1 MRPRNPRPN
10 SKLDNS
16 TLVIR
21 RGIRVRPGQDATIA
35 YKKLARRLK
44 EEGFFDEL
52 REREFFIKKSTHRKN
67 AKSRAIARERKRQHR
82 QQEQGGPIPSST
94 RSRIRC
100 NKGKRGKRDRFMVEL
115 TKNAKI
121 RKKNIRKNRSGNA

>member
-10 SKLDNS
+10 LKLDNS
-16 TLVIR
+16 TLVIK
-21 RGIRVRPGQDATIA
+21 RGIHVRPGQDATIA

-67 AKSRAIARERKRQHR
+67 AKSRAVARERKRQHR
-82 QQEQGGPIPSST
+82 QQDLSGPVPTST
-94 RSRIRC
+94 RSRLRS

-115 TKNAKI
+115 TKNAAL
-121 RKKNIRKNRSGNA
+121 RKKNAKKGNRRR